1 MSAFEDELKANF
13 DKFSAG
19 WKQQASANVKALEI
33 NKFYLESYRRI
44 SALNGIKHDI
54 IMPSLSPESAKFF
67 FEAHNDTLVS
77 HVNASVGSWRSALK
91 ALRSFIE
98 NCLAALYFKDHPIE
112 LELWSHGKFRIGF
125 TDLMKYFLDHPSLQG
140 VPAALSGLEA
150 IKDEYAT
157 LSQAV
162 HGSAA
167 SFRMTDS
174 ASEILL
180 WKTDAAKVGMW
191 AARERKTIESVVL
204 LIVSLYRDK
213 LTATQLPAL
222 RQILF
227 YAISEAKRAKLKSEL
242 KITVK

>member
-1 MSAFEDELKANF
+1 MSAFEDELAANF
-13 DKFSAG
+13 AKFSTE
-19 WKQQASANVKALEI
+19 WKQQASENVKALEG

-54 IMPSLSPESAKFF
+54 IMPNLSPDSASFF

-77 HVNASVGSWRSALK
+77 HVNASVGAWRSSLK

-98 NCLAALYFKDHPIE
+98 NCLAALYYKDHPIE
-112 LELWSHGKFRIGF
+112 LELWGQGKFRIGF
-125 TDLMKYFLDHPSLQG
+125 TDLTKYFLDHPHLQG

-150 IKDEYAT
+150 IKEEYAT

-174 ASEILL
+174 AAEILL
-180 WKTDAAKVGMW
+180 WKTEAAKIGMW
-191 AARERKTIESVVL
+191 ATRERKTIESVVL
-204 LIVSLYRDK
+204 LIVTLYRDK
-213 LTATQLPAL
+213 LSATQLPAL
-222 RQILF
+222 RQVLY
-227 YAISEAKRAKLKSEL
+227 YAISESKRTKLKSEL
-242 KITVK
+242 KITIK